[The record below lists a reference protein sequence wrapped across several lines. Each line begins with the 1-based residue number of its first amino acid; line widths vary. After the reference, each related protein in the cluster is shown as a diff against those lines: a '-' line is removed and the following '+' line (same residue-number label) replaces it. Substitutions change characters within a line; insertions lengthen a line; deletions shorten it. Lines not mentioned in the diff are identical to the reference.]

1 MISLPD
7 KRTYNQIEEGDEILL
22 DDGKITLL
30 VDEVL
35 ADKIKCLVL
44 NDGIIKSRRTFAIKG
59 KEVSGPALT
68 QKDINDVKYAVSKG
82 FDYVALSFVR
92 SIGDIERLRK
102 LLRELGEED
111 MKIIAKIETRSA
123 VEKIDEIIS
132 EADAVLVARGDLGMY
147 FKLVEIPKIQELIIK
162 KALAYGKPSIVA
174 TQLLESMVNNPIPTR
189 SEVVDIMKAV
199 EQGADALMLSNET
212 AIGKYPVE
220 SVRWLRKII
229 EASPP
234 CERVIE
240 GVNETIYDK
249 FAKGIV
255 LLAESLGAKIVAFT
269 RSGATARR
277 LSRYRPRVPVYT
289 VTNDKRVSRQLKI
302 LRGISSCY
310 LEDASPENFWEKA
323 SKILEDKGELSSGDI
338 VIVIRGMRKEATDL
352 VRIEKL

>member
-1 MISLPD
+1 
-7 KRTYNQIEEGDEILL
+7 
-22 DDGKITLL
+22 
-30 VDEVL
+30 
-35 ADKIKCLVL
+35 
-44 NDGIIKSRRTFAIKG
+44 
-59 KEVSGPALT
+59 
-68 QKDINDVKYAVSKG
+68 
-82 FDYVALSFVR
+82 
-92 SIGDIERLRK
+92 
-102 LLRELGEED
+102 